1 MYVKHSSIG
10 IIGLGVMGR
19 NLALNIAEH
28 GFGVSGYDRD
38 PERAK
43 LLGIEAENRPASG
56 YESLSKMID
65 ALDIPRTIL
74 LLVPAGKPVD
84 NVIADLLPLL
94 KPQDCI
100 IDGGNSHFRDTD
112 LRFTMLKSK
121 NIHFMGMG
129 ISGGEKGARQG
140 PCMMPG
146 GDRTIFERVKPVL
159 EKCAAHVEGEPCVA
173 YCGPGSAGHYVKMVH
188 NGIEYG
194 ILQLIA
200 ETYDLAKRGLGVDDT
215 RLSDMYRRWN
225 RAESESFLIENTALI
240 FGYIDPKTRGHLI
253 DLIIDAARQK
263 GTGRWTSQDAMDL
276 QLPVP
281 TIDAS
286 VGARNLS
293 MHIDDRVHA
302 SIIFGEAA
310 RLDADEEKFL
320 RMLQNAYFAASLITY
335 GQGIQLLSVASE
347 HYRYDFDLASIV
359 NIWRGGCIIRAR
371 SLELFRNT
379 YIRNHNLTNPLFD
392 RDLAEVLYQRID
404 DLRTVVVKACQ
415 AGIPIPAFSSCLSY
429 FDGLRSRWLPANL
442 IQALR
447 DDFGSHTYERIDERG
462 DFHTQWTSG

>member
-1 MYVKHSSIG
+1 MRAKHSFIG

-28 GFGVSGYDRD
+28 GFEVAGYDRD
-38 PERAK
+38 PEKVK
-43 LLGIEAENRPASG
+43 LLGIEAETSPASG
-56 YESLSKMID
+56 YESLSNMID
-65 ALDIPRTIL
+65 ALDVPRTIL

-84 NVIADLLPLL
+84 TVIADLLPFLE
-94 KPQDCI
+94 PQDCI

-121 NIHFMGMG
+121 DIDFLGMG
-129 ISGGEKGARQG
+129 ISGGEKGARHG
-140 PCMMPG
+140 PSMMPG
-146 GDRTIFERVKPVL
+146 GDYHAFERVKSVL
-159 EKCAAHVEGEPCVA
+159 EKCAAHVEGDPCVA

-200 ETYDLAKRGLGVDDT
+200 ETYDLAKRGLGVDDA
-215 RLSDMYRRWN
+215 RLSDMYRQWN

-240 FGYIDPKTRGHLI
+240 FGYIDPKTRSHLI
-253 DLIIDAARQK
+253 DLILDAAKQK
-263 GTGRWTSQDAMDL
+263 GTGRWTSQEAMDL

-281 TIDAS
+281 TIDSS

-293 MHIDDRVHA
+293 MHIDDRLHA
-302 SIIFGEAA
+302 SMIFGEAA
-310 RLDADEEKFL
+310 RLDADDEKFL
-320 RMLQNAYFAASLITY
+320 RILQNAYFAATLITY
-335 GQGIQLLSVASE
+335 GQGIQLLSVASD
-347 HYRYDFDLASIV
+347 HYKYNFNPVTIL

-371 SLELFRNT
+371 LLEYFRNAYVRT
-379 YIRNHNLTNPLFD
+379 HNLANPLFD
-392 RDLAEVLYQRID
+392 HDVVELLCQRID
-404 DLRTVVVKACQ
+404 DLRTVVGKACQ

-462 DFHTQWTSG
+462 VFHTQWTGG